1 MTMEL
6 IKIALG
12 DYPRYEELL
21 LRKDKFEKEALQ
33 WYDEYIRVFGKY
45 LIDLFEIKVECIR
58 LKKLISLAQAEINQ
72 GFTPR
77 MDKIN
82 ARVDE
87 LMKSYYDDLQKM
99 IKDHEKSLGAKK
111 LPEHVILKIKKIY
124 REIAKILH
132 PDINQ
137 ETQKDPELLDL
148 WNRVVIAY
156 KCNHLEE
163 IEELQVLINN
173 ALSEK
178 GIDVAKIVIPNIEE
192 KIKKLEEKINE
203 IITTDPY
210 NYKFLLED
218 EEETAQRIKD
228 LEDEKNQYIDYKQ
241 ELESILNE
249 LTGE

>member
-1 MTMEL
+1 MDL

-72 GFTPR
+72 GFTPH
-77 MDKIN
+77 MDQIN
-82 ARVDE
+82 ALVDE
-87 LMKSYYDDLQKM
+87 QMKSYYDELQNM
-99 IKDHEKSLGAKK
+99 IRDHEKSLESKQ
-111 LPEHVILKIKKIY
+111 LPAHVTLKIKKIY

-163 IEELQVLINN
+163 IEELQVIVNSV
-173 ALSEK
+173 LSEK
-178 GIDVAKIVIPNIEE
+178 GIDVSKIVIPNIEE

-218 EEETAQRIKD
+218 KEETEQRIKD
-228 LEDEKNQYIDYKQ
+228 LEAEKKEYINYKQ
-241 ELESILNE
+241 ELESVLNE

>member
-1 MTMEL
+1 MDL

-58 LKKLISLAQAEINQ
+58 LKRLIALAQAEINQ
-72 GFTPR
+72 GFTPH
-77 MDKIN
+77 MDRID
-82 ARVDE
+82 ALVDE
-87 LMKSYYDDLQKM
+87 QMRSYYEDLQNM
-99 IKDHEKSLGAKK
+99 VRDHENSLGSKQ
-111 LPEHVILKIKKIY
+111 LPAHVTLKIKKIY

-137 ETQKDPELLDL
+137 ITQNDPELLDL

-163 IEELQVLINN
+163 IEELQVLVNT
-173 ALSEK
+173 ALREK
-178 GIDVAKIVIPNIEE
+178 NIDVSKIVIPNIEE
-192 KIKKLEEKINE
+192 KIKELEEKINE

-218 EEETAQRIKD
+218 KEETEQRIKD
-228 LEDEKNQYIDYKQ
+228 LEDEKIEYNNYKQ
-241 ELESILNE
+241 ELESILYE

>member
-1 MTMEL
+1 M
-6 IKIALG
+6 
-12 DYPRYEELL
+12 
-21 LRKDKFEKEALQ
+21 
-33 WYDEYIRVFGKY
+33 IR
-45 LIDLFEIKVECIR
+45 
-58 LKKLISLAQAEINQ
+58 
-72 GFTPR
+72 
-77 MDKIN
+77 
-82 ARVDE
+82 
-87 LMKSYYDDLQKM
+87 
-99 IKDHEKSLGAKK
+99 DHEKSLESKQ
-111 LPEHVILKIKKIY
+111 LPAHVTLKIKKIY

-163 IEELQVLINN
+163 IEELQVIVNSV
-173 ALSEK
+173 LSEK
-178 GIDVAKIVIPNIEE
+178 GIDVSKIVIPNIEE

-218 EEETAQRIKD
+218 KEETEQRIKD
-228 LEDEKNQYIDYKQ
+228 LEAEKKEYINYKQ
-241 ELESILNE
+241 ELESVLNE